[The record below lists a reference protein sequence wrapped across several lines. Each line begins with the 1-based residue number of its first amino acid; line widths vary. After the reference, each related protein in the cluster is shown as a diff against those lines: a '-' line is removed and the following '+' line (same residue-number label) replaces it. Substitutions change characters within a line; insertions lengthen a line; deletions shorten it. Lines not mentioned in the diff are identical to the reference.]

1 MLKEESLNDRI
12 GRLDYILLIK
22 SFCQKLI
29 AFLAKPPAPPPT
41 HTHTKFSLER
51 LSSRQMWFIRFEELS
66 QL

>member
-29 AFLAKPPAPPPT
+29 AFLAKPPAPPP
-41 HTHTKFSLER
+41 HTHIQSFLWNAYLRDKCGL
-51 LSSRQMWFIRFEELS
+51 LDLKN
-66 QL
+66 